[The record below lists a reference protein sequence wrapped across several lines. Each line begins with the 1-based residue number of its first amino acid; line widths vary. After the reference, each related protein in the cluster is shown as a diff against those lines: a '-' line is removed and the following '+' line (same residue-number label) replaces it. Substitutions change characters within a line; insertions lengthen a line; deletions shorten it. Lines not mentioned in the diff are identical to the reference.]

1 MESKRNFYP
10 SLTKVKQT
18 KMSQNSGIL
27 AELPYYDQYRLNR
40 IELLYCIG
48 LWSIIVFL
56 VTYSFYQSL
65 LLSILFLP
73 LVIWAPRIEKQR
85 LLLKRKE
92 RMKLQFKDLLLS
104 LVSSLAVGR
113 SLENSFQVAVYDL
126 QLLYPNMKT
135 EIMLELEVIHHRLT
149 NGEVIE
155 RCLADLSERV
165 NIIEITQ
172 FVEALHTCKRSG
184 GDLLIV
190 MRRTANMISD
200 QITINSD
207 IQVIIAQK
215 KLESRL
221 MMAAPFA
228 FMQFMN
234 MASGEYMEGLYQGIG
249 YVLITVVLIFI
260 AVCVWFMHRLTI
272 IRM

>member
-1 MESKRNFYP
+1 MERKIKLLPLLKRE
-10 SLTKVKQT
+10 KR
-18 KMSQNSGIL
+18 IL
-27 AELPYYDQYRLNR
+27 RKEIMQELPSYDTYYLNR
-40 IELLYCIG
+40 QELLFCVG
-48 LWSIIVFL
+48 LWSTIIFF
-56 VTYSFYQSL
+56 VTYSFYQSIW
-65 LLSILFLP
+65 LSICCLP
-73 LVIWAPRIEKQR
+73 LVGLIPKFEKKR
-85 LLLKRKE
+85 LMHKRKE

-126 QLLYPNMKT
+126 QLLYPNMRT
-135 EIMLELEVIHHRLT
+135 EMMMELEIIHHRLM

-155 RCLADLSERV
+155 RCLADLSSRV
-165 NIIEITQ
+165 NIIEMTQ
-172 FVEALHTCKRSG
+172 FVEALYTCKRSG

-200 QITINSD
+200 QITINSE
-207 IQVIIAQK
+207 IEVIIAQK

-234 MASGEYMEGLYQGIG
+234 MASGDYMKGLYSGVG
-249 YVLITVVLIFI
+249 YVLISIVLLFI

>member
-1 MESKRNFYP
+1 MAIQRYLQFLITRK
-10 SLTKVKQT
+10 KQT
-18 KMSQNSGIL
+18 NAKQSTDVLQ
-27 AELPYYDQYRLNR
+27 ELPHYNHYHLSKL
-40 IELLYCIG
+40 ELLSCVG
-48 LWSIIVFL
+48 LWSIIVFFA
-56 VTYSFYQSL
+56 TYSFYQSL

-73 LVIWAPRIEKQR
+73 LIVLAPRVERQR
-85 LLLKRKE
+85 LMHKRKE

-104 LVSSLAVGR
+104 LASSLAVGR
-113 SLENSFQVAVYDL
+113 SLESSFQVAIHDL
-126 QLLYPNMKT
+126 QLLYPNMKS
-135 EIMLELEVIHHRLT
+135 ELMLELEVIQHRLT

-155 RCLADLSERV
+155 RCLADLATRL
-165 NIIEITQ
+165 NIIEVTQ

-200 QITINSD
+200 QITINSE

-234 MASGEYMEGLYQGIG
+234 MASGEYMDGLYQGIG
-249 YVLITVVLIFI
+249 YVLITSVLLLI
-260 AVCVWFMHRLTI
+260 AVCIWFMHRLTI